1 MTVPSR
7 SRVTCGVIRHPDASD
22 AASPALSSE
31 WPQPEMLGSALPHLL
46 SADPVRQKEQP
57 KLTGSLP
64 IEAES
69 LRDGGRLPSE
79 GAPSFAMRGTW
90 TL

>member
-1 MTVPSR
+1 M
-7 SRVTCGVIRHPDASD
+7 IRHPYASD

-46 SADPVRQKEQP
+46 SADPVRQNEQA
-57 KLTGSLP
+57 KLTRSLP

-79 GAPSFAMRGTW
+79 GDPSFAMRGSGE
-90 TL
+90 L